1 MDENIVYGRNAVLE
15 LINSG
20 NPVHKVLLKSEKR
33 QTRNSDIIHALKER
47 GLPYQFVDSS
57 VLNKY
62 SPGEKHQGV
71 VAFTASREYVQPD
84 DILLAAEKLN
94 EAPFILALDGIEDP
108 HNLGALLRTAEAAG
122 VHGVVIPKRRSA
134 GLTPAVARVSAGAV
148 EYVPV
153 ARVSNLVQTL
163 KLFQE
168 KGCWITGAEADGRDL
183 YSTDLTGPRVIVVGG
198 EGKGLGRLVRE
209 TCDEIVSLP
218 MRGKISSLN
227 AGVAGSILMYEVR
240 RQRNQGLSDI

>member
-1 MDENIVYGRNAVLE
+1 MDENIVFGRNAVLE

-20 NPVHKVLLKSEKR
+20 NPVHKILLKNEKG
-33 QTRNSDIIHALKER
+33 QTRNADILHALKEK

-62 SPGEKHQGV
+62 SLGERHQGV
-71 VAFTASREYVQPD
+71 VAFTASREYVQPE
-84 DILLAAEKLN
+84 DILQAAGKMKE
-94 EAPFILALDGIEDP
+94 EPFILALDGIEDP

-122 VHGVVIPKRRSA
+122 VHGVVLPKRRSA
-134 GLTPAVARVSAGAV
+134 GLTPAVARTSAGAV

-153 ARVSNLVQTL
+153 ARVSNLVQAL
-163 KLFQE
+163 KMFQE
-168 KGCWITGAEADGRDL
+168 QGCWVTGAEADGRDI
-183 YSTDLTGPRVIVVGG
+183 YRTDLTGPRVIVIGG
-198 EGKGLGRLVRE
+198 EGKGLSRLIRE

-227 AGVAGSILMYEVR
+227 AGVAGSIFIYEVR
-240 RQRNQGLSDI
+240 RQRNQGFSDI